1 MELTTARVVSMC
13 VASFAVGFNLCNL
26 IWLFF
31 SPKGIRKD
39 RHKESGDTDRDGAH
53 GYHSRGSTA

>member
-39 RHKESGDTDRDGAH
+39 RHKEASDTDRDGEN
-53 GYHSRGSTA
+53 GYDF